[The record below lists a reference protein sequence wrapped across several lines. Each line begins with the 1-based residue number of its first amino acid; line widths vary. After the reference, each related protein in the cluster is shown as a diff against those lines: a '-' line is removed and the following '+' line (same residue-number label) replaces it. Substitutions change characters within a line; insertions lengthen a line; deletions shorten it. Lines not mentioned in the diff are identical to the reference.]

1 MLQFDPS
8 RRIDVDEALKHPYL
22 MPLHDPTDEVRLLAS
37 TPCAPPPAATL
48 FARRIVAHG
57 I

>member
-22 MPLHDPTDEVRLLAS
+22 MPLHDPTDEVCARARPSTHAS
-37 TPCAPPPAATL
+37 
-48 FARRIVAHG
+48 RG
-57 I
+57 